1 MPRDLALSFDAAS
14 RRFDLV
20 LDAAARNLALDATP
34 ASAMIMSVLCD
45 RRARDDDDF
54 PSPADPAT
62 PPLLDPKR
70 GWVADFIDPLGRRL
84 GSRLWPLRRPG
95 RGADRSRT

>member
-62 PPLLDPKR
+62 PPLDVRLNFFQQKYH
-70 GWVADFIDPLGRRL
+70 AYLAFRRRHREAA
-84 GSRLWPLRRPG
+84 GQTRERWRATPRR
-95 RGADRSRT
+95 